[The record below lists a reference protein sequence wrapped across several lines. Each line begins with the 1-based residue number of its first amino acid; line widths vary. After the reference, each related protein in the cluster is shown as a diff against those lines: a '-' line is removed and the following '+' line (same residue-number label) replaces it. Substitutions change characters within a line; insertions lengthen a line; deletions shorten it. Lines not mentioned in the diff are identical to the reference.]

1 MRSFGFLPPKVSPSE
16 LSQSVWNHSNLS
28 FEHEQNISCQS
39 YVNAISSNMEV
50 PFDFA
55 PLTFNWS
62 ASGKVFGLAGPTLP
76 HFLSPLFDLGAIK
89 RALQKLPWS
98 SPEAPLELSR
108 SSPANFWK
116 ISQGSP
122 LDLLMKKFQNK
133 PPNFADTAAILK
145 KYRCP
150 IVFYLKIRLW
160 SAENNLGDP
169 NPRAPQESKIPVVS
183 AFFWFLRGAGIRRRN
198 LVAVGQRYFFKIA
211 AVSAKL
217 GGLFWIFFIY

>member
-122 LDLLMKKFQNK
+122 LDLLMKKIQNK
-133 PPNFADTAAILK
+133 PPNFADATAILK
-145 KYRCP
+145 KYRFQFCFIWKP
-150 IVFYLKIRLW
+150 AFHLPRTISGTQIPAPLKNQKYQWYL
-160 SAENNLGDP
+160 P
-169 NPRAPQESKIPVVS
+169 
-183 AFFWFLRGAGIRRRN
+183 FFDSWGARGFDGEI
-198 LVAVGQRYFFKIA
+198 
-211 AVSAKL
+211 
-217 GGLFWIFFIY
+217 